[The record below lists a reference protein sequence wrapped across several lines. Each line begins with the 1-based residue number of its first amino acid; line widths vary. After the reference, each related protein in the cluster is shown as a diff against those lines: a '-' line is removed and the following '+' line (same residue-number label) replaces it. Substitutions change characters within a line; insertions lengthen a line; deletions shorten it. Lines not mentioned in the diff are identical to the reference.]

1 MKLRIAILTS
11 IIFIATY
18 SFSVHANLL
27 DKYHIKIKVI
37 DDNGASVE
45 DANVYISFEKN
56 TSSGTKMYAIKAVTG
71 SEGKFEAT
79 GSGNGHISYGA
90 TKEGYYQSHYTYDFT
105 GQKDNS
111 LETREFHILLRKIE
125 NPVPM
130 YAHNTRR
137 SKIEIPVIG
146 KDVGFDLIA
155 FDWVVPYGI
164 GMKSDFIFRLERLP
178 VVSRKNYDATLT
190 ITFANRY
197 DGIQSYRENLRD
209 GSKLKLPKLAPEA
222 GYQQKLVFQESFGS
236 NAPTKLNSNFRAD
249 DLNYI
254 FRVRSEEK
262 DGRFERAMYGKIIKF
277 INFTAMGTKTA
288 EIYFTYYLNPDYT
301 RNLEFDP
308 KRNLCGILPDLERI
322 SEP

>member
-11 IIFIATY
+11 IILIATY
-18 SFSVHANLL
+18 TFSVHANLL

-71 SEGKFEAT
+71 LDGKFEAT

-90 TKEGYYQSHYTYDFT
+90 TKDGYYQSHYTYDFP

-111 LETREFHILLRKIE
+111 LEKREFQILLRKIE

-130 YAHNTRR
+130 YARR
-137 SKIEIPVIG
+137 IRKEIPFVKKEI
-146 KDVGFDLIA
+146 GFDLIKS
-155 FDWVVPYGI
+155 DWVVPFGQGQKADFSAYLESDETGVNDFEYNVRISFNGKFNGI
-164 GMKSDFIFRLERLP
+164 YEYSENTRVGSMYKLPRYAPLNGYKSSLNVFWRGLKR
-178 VVSRKNYDATLT
+178 
-190 ITFANRY
+190 
-197 DGIQSYRENLRD
+197 
-209 GSKLKLPKLAPEA
+209 GSKISWDGNKHHIL
-222 GYQQKLVFQESFGS
+222 
-236 NAPTKLNSNFRAD
+236 
-249 DLNYI
+249 
-254 FRVRSEEK
+254 RVRSEEENGK
-262 DGRFERAMYGKIIKF
+262 LIKAMYGKIFSDIKLRSNRKTGGLPSIEF
-277 INFTAMGTKTA
+277 I
-288 EIYFTYYLNPDYT
+288 YYLNPDYT

-308 KRNLCGILPDLERI
+308 KRNLFGILPDLERI